1 MPEDEGGERVKD
13 SRSGPVNEART
24 DFSRR
29 MCSSRSLR
37 GTCGSSMSLSIEPQE
52 CTSRPHVQLKQKHS
66 DIVLVSASKLQASSI
81 RTFWYPILWV
91 ATCKCTRHGRH
102 HASYKYTTVLHTL
115 AWQAHGFIELRPW
128 QHDRWTILCWLPAL
142 ASFRIASAT

>member
-1 MPEDEGGERVKD
+1 MLEDEGGERVKD

-37 GTCGSSMSLSIEPQE
+37 GTCGSAMSLSIEPQE

-66 DIVLVSASKLQASSI
+66 DGISFEASGKQHPDLLVSHPL
-81 RTFWYPILWV
+81 
-91 ATCKCTRHGRH
+91 GRH
-102 HASYKYTTVLHTL
+102 LQVYPSWTSPPPATNTQQSFTRSPGKRMASLSCALGNMIAGQRIV
-115 AWQAHGFIELRPW
+115 A
-128 QHDRWTILCWLPAL
+128 CWLPAL
-142 ASFRIASAT
+142 